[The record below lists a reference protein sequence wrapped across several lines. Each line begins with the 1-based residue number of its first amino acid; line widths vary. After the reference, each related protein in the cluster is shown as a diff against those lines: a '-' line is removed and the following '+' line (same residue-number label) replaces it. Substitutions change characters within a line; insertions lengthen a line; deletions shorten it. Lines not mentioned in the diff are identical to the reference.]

1 MRVDS
6 GWVGWTGDGELMEAC
21 AVLADMEEVG
31 GPVEKIDRLGVLNK
45 EGWLIDGVGEVTLVE
60 LETCVGEG
68 RSSSGAELGW
78 YLGGGR
84 GEKMD
89 SSAGP
94 GEGVF
99 LADVDAGND
108 QVGS

>member
-6 GWVGWTGDGELMEAC
+6 GWVGWTGDGELIEAC
-21 AVLADMEEVG
+21 AVLADTEEVG
-31 GPVEKIDRLGVLNK
+31 GPVENIDRLGVLNK
-45 EGWLIDGVGEVTLVE
+45 EGWLIDGVGGLTWVG
-60 LETCVGEG
+60 LETWVGEA
-68 RSSSGAELGW
+68 RSSSGAELVW

-99 LADVDAGND
+99 LADVDAGNE

>member
-1 MRVDS
+1 
-6 GWVGWTGDGELMEAC
+6 MEAC
-21 AVLADMEEVG
+21 AVLADTEEVG

-45 EGWLIDGVGEVTLVE
+45 EGWLTDGVGEVAWVE
-60 LETCVGEG
+60 LETCVGEV
-68 RSSSGAELGW
+68 RSNSGAESEW
-78 YLGGGR
+78 YLVGGR

-89 SSAGP
+89 PSAGP